1 MASAPTVLFCTR
13 TVCIQPRQSESLRV
27 IQRSAQ
33 TQSSSSEP
41 PHYGIQ
47 RAAVQLSEADLARK
61 SGQVDNSATKVSFQ
75 G

>member
-1 MASAPTVLFCTR
+1 MASAPAVLVCTR

-33 TQSSSSEP
+33 TPSSSSEP

-61 SGQVDNSATKVSFQ
+61 SGQVDNSATKASFQ